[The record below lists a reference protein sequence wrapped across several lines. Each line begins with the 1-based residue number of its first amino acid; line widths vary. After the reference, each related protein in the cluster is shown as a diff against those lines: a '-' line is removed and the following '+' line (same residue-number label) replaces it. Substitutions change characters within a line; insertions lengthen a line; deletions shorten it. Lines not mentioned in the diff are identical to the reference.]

1 MKSCGFITE
10 TWGACTE
17 EVSAKMGIGDMPRE
31 QWEYGE
37 KGAEDKRKGEDTVV
51 HVERER

>member
-1 MKSCGFITE
+1 
-10 TWGACTE
+10 
-17 EVSAKMGIGDMPRE
+17 MPRE

-37 KGAEDKRKGEDTVV
+37 KGAGDERKGEDTVV